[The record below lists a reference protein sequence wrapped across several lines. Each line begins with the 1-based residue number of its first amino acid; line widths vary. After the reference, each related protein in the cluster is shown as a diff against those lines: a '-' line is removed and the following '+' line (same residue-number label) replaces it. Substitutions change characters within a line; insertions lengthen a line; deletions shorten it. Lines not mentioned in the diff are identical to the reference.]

1 MSDLENKI
9 INLLSI
15 VLKVPKQKIKKN
27 FSNTSTKKWDS
38 LNHVKII
45 IALESR
51 FKLKIKPDLALELL
65 SYKKIF
71 DYIKKNI

>member
-1 MSDLENKI
+1 MSDLEDKI
-9 INLLSI
+9 KNLLSV
-15 VLKVPKQKIKKN
+15 VLKIPKQKIKKN
-27 FSNTSTKKWDS
+27 FSSASTKKWDS

-45 IALESR
+45 TALESR
-51 FKLKIKPDLALELL
+51 FKLKIKPDFALELL